1 MDGVPEH
8 DDQQRPE
15 GVPDWEPD
23 LPDDEPRF
31 EPGKR
36 PLPKIA
42 RSAAGEVLA
51 AAMFGLRDAI
61 EGRPKEQEAIVVEAP
76 GEPHDRDEFLLEL
89 DFEHPERSRVVIR
102 KPASDGTSDAASDGG

>member
-1 MDGVPEH
+1 MGGVSQ
-8 DDQQRPE
+8 DQQRPP
-15 GVPDWEPD
+15 GVPEWEPD
-23 LPDDEPRF
+23 LPDDPPTY
-31 EPGKR
+31 EPGRK

-76 GEPHDRDEFLLEL
+76 GQPRDPDEFLLEL
-89 DFEHPERSRVVIR
+89 DFEHPERSRVIIR
-102 KPASDGTSDAASDGG
+102 QPPDPSA